1 MKIFLIVLVVMLI
14 IAFRDKIV
22 SFFRGFN
29 AEKEIKE
36 DGSIVIGPYVITP
49 VKVVWNNYY
58 SNDCSRIEMFT
69 FDNGRTI
76 ARTVSGRRNLWQY
89 IGRDKVCSRV
99 QEFNSNGLLVS
110 DNYLP
115 VPPENVCYRMWSCK
129 PYYRR

>member
-29 AEKEIKE
+29 VEKEIKE

-49 VKVVWNNYY
+49 VKVVWNDYY
-58 SNDCSRIEMFT
+58 SNDYSRIVMFT

-76 ARTVSGRRNLWQY
+76 ARTVIGRRNLWRY